1 MTWKNR
7 AIAMRTLAAA
17 ATLAVIMGLVPAAAK
32 AQGSTTT
39 TSAQDQ
45 TNHKSG
51 GLWSKLSANAKYQQA
66 KQNGASPTELAAIK
80 NGTED
85 GAPVQSG
92 SSSSGSSKNKPLCKM
107 SDPDVH
113 LVDGNWAGPNCIA
126 VDANGKP
133 VHPEEVK
140 KQNSDSDQ
148 EKRASDIESHSC
160 MTTDG
165 ADKANALA
173 GDCEKVT
180 SAPHKDC
187 NIQQNSCDEIRKATQ
202 KGCWGKG
209 AEGPDWCLTKYN

>member
-1 MTWKNR
+1 
-7 AIAMRTLAAA
+7 
-17 ATLAVIMGLVPAAAK
+17 MGLTMALPFRA
-32 AQGSTTT
+32 
-39 TSAQDQ
+39 
-45 TNHKSG
+45 
-51 GLWSKLSANAKYQQA
+51 
-66 KQNGASPTELAAIK
+66 
-80 NGTED
+80 
-85 GAPVQSG
+85 
-92 SSSSGSSKNKPLCKM
+92 SSSGSSKNKPLCKM

-140 KQNSDSDQ
+140 KQNSDGDQ
-148 EKRASDIESHSC
+148 EKRAADMESHSC

-173 GDCEKVT
+173 ADCQKVADHPEK
-180 SAPHKDC
+180 AC

-202 KGCWGKG
+202 KGCWGKA